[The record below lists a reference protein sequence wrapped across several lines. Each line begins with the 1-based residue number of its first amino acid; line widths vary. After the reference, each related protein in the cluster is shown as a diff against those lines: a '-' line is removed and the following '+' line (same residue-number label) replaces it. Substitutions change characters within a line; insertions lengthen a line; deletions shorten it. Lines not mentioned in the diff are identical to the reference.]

1 MLSPARTRAFP
12 AARAKIFSVK
22 VIEQQ
27 SIKYERRVRNW
38 GFDAAALFFG
48 WWIERFPRIKTLI
61 YVVSARVAPGISA
74 APAALRPTGLRMYCL
89 SLTRSRL
96 AAAGALLAAALGC
109 AAPALLAGERIII
122 GNNNSSFAADQPLP
136 KQDFEKTD
144 ANFWRKSMANPGGAS
159 PPAFAPPPANSDPGE
174 EKRLRQKQNEKRWWL
189 MLAPGDLQKDAK
201 SPSLET
207 SAPEDRN
214 TLSRSGDY
222 TFYGLGGDQRHS
234 SKDTTRRAGDRETRR
249 RETEAEEEETNS
261 DSHRVRNRLSG
272 NSEFEPGARADQGGG
287 IWKGVFAPNQTSAL
301 PESDMTLRDIFTGLN
316 PSRFSTEQE
325 LQKNLR
331 LDGPASL
338 SGISETSEPFT
349 LGASWSGKAAVPAPP
364 AINPPAMNQ
373 SREIFAGAPAGAN
386 AFGPRLPDSST
397 DLGGLR
403 QQMPGLGSSTPLLAP
418 SGSQVSRPTV
428 MGGSLFNRDAPV
440 RGGL

>member
-1 MLSPARTRAFP
+1 M
-12 AARAKIFSVK
+12 
-22 VIEQQ
+22 
-27 SIKYERRVRNW
+27 N
-38 GFDAAALFFG
+38 
-48 WWIERFPRIKTLI
+48 
-61 YVVSARVAPGISA
+61 
-74 APAALRPTGLRMYCL
+74 CL
-89 SLTRSRL
+89 PLTRSRL

-122 GNNNSSFAADQPLP
+122 SNNSSSAADQPLP
-136 KQDFEKTD
+136 KQDFEKAD
-144 ANFWRKSMANPGGAS
+144 ANFWKDSLRNQEGVS
-159 PPAFAPPPANSDPGE
+159 PPAFAPPPARSDPGD
-174 EKRLRQKQNEKRWWL
+174 EKRLQQKQNEKRWWL
-189 MLAPGDLQKDAK
+189 MMAPGDLQKDAK
-201 SPSLET
+201 SVSLET

-222 TFYGLGGDQRHS
+222 TFYGLGDDKRHS
-234 SKDTTRRAGDRETRR
+234 SKDATRRSGDRETRR
-249 RETEAEEEETNS
+249 RETEAEEAETNY

-272 NSEFEPGARADQGGG
+272 NTEFEPGARADQGGG
-287 IWKGVFAPNQTSAL
+287 IWKGVFAPNQSTAL
-301 PESDMTLRDIFTGLN
+301 PESDVTLRDVFTGLN

-349 LGASWSGKAAVPAPP
+349 LGASWSGKAATPAPP
-364 AINPPAMNQ
+364 AINPPAMNR

-386 AFGPRLPDSST
+386 SFGPRLPDSST

-440 RGGL
+440 RSGL